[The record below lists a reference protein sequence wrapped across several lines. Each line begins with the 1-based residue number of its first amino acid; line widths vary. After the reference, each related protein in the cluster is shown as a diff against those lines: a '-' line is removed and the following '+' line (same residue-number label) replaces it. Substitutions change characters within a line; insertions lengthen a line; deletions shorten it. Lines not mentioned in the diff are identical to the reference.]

1 VDRTDVD
8 PDPLRQIQAW
18 LHAARAADEAL
29 PQRMTLATAT
39 PDGVPSARMVI
50 LRDVDTGLVFCTD
63 RESDKGVE
71 MAANPRAAAV
81 LHWLR
86 PTQRQVRVTGLV
98 SEVDRETS
106 ERYWQAY
113 APEARLAQ
121 AASRQGEVIADR
133 AQVAARAAKLREE
146 YPGGEDLPRPPRWVG
161 LRLVPDTV
169 ELWEEAPDRLHDR
182 LRYRRDGNGWVIDR
196 LSP

>member
-1 VDRTDVD
+1 VDRPDID

-18 LHAARAADEAL
+18 LDSARSADEPL

-50 LRDVDTGLVFCTD
+50 LRDIDTGLVFCTD
-63 RESDKGVE
+63 RDSAKGVE
-71 MAANPRAAAV
+71 LTANPRAAAV

-86 PTQRQVRVTGLV
+86 PTQRQVRATGLV
-98 SEVDRETS
+98 TEVDPETS

-121 AASRQGEVIADR
+121 AASRQGEVVADR
-133 AQVAARAAKLREE
+133 AVVAARVAELREE
-146 YPGGEDLPRPPRWVG
+146 YPGVQGVPRPQRWVG
-161 LRLVPDTV
+161 FRLVPDTV
-169 ELWEEAPDRLHDR
+169 ELWEQAADRLHDR
-182 LRYRRDGNGWVIDR
+182 LRYGRDGAGWTIER